1 MEESGTTTEQL
12 ALIGFAARLGT
23 CVSKEDGSIANDGD
37 LRQEAQLLMSLM
49 SSTPASSII
58 TDSSSG
64 DEDMGEST
72 VQLPDEQKN
81 EAPPKNS
88 GSCHPHFAFSCPS
101 LSLDASSFHSR
112 PSTAQR
118 QVTDGSSESTE
129 ATVKPPAVLLSR
141 PLGVVDRDAMR
152 LSAEA
157 MARNILQSF
166 HTAVQWRINAWAK
179 GLAHSLVCQEREL
192 LEQGSSEEDLREL
205 LHTPEAR
212 VLATLQHGA
221 AKVDVVDARTSYR
234 VRPQRMDH
242 DPQDPSSGDAPPV
255 KKRKL
260 ERGSAG
266 TYRVAHALSFQAVLN
281 LSTPAGFTEVTLEA
295 PGIIEGVFVVT
306 AKAGEETLTGV
317 SVQIDTCVLAR
328 MMEMS
333 SRIVARTAT
342 TACLEARS
350 QKPTI
355 DKSEPDAPE
364 HTYTPQ
370 QEITTAPSSDSEEP
384 PSHVGVVTP
393 RYPSP
398 PLSTYGDSDPEIMD
412 KLAYFPLPEDL
423 ECTIGDAK
431 AFLRMVSP
439 RPRSQ
444 GLSFTPRTPTK
455 SQLLVPTLVSPQPS
469 NETVL
474 TMNAVGPSLPALV
487 AAACNAMRTSV
498 A

>member
-37 LRQEAQLLMSLM
+37 LRQEAQLLMNLM
-49 SSTPASSII
+49 SSTPSSSII

-64 DEDMGEST
+64 DEGMGESAA
-72 VQLPDEQKN
+72 QMSEDE
-81 EAPPKNS
+81 EIDVPPKNS
-88 GSCHPHFAFSCPS
+88 GSWHPHFAFSCPS

-112 PSTAQR
+112 PSTVQR
-118 QVTDGSSESTE
+118 QVTDDSSESID
-129 ATVKPPAVLLSR
+129 AAVQPPAVLLSR
-141 PLGVVDRDAMR
+141 PLGVDDRDAMR

-166 HTAVQWRINAWAK
+166 HTAVQWRIDTWVK
-179 GLAHSLVCQEREL
+179 LLAHSLVCQEREL
-192 LEQGSSEEDLREL
+192 LEQDASEDDLREL
-205 LHTPEAR
+205 LQTPEAR
-212 VLATLQHGA
+212 VLASLQHGA
-221 AKVDVVDARTSYR
+221 ARVDVVDARTSYR
-234 VRPQRMDH
+234 VRPQRMDI
-242 DPQDPSSGDAPPV
+242 DPKASSSSDAPPT

-260 ERGSAG
+260 ERKSAG
-266 TYRVAHALSFQAVLN
+266 TYRVKHALSFQAVLN

-295 PGIIEGVFVVT
+295 PGIIEGVFVT
-306 AKAGEETLTGV
+306 AKPGEETLTGV
-317 SVQIDTCVLAR
+317 SVQIDTQVLAR

-342 TACLEARS
+342 KACLEARS
-350 QKPTI
+350 EKPMT
-355 DKSEPDAPE
+355 DKSEPRAPE
-364 HTYTPQ
+364 YTYTPQ
-370 QEITTAPSSDSEEP
+370 QEFSTAPSSDSEEP

-398 PLSTYGDSDPEIMD
+398 PLSAYGDKDPEILD
-412 KLAYFPLPEDL
+412 KLACFPLSDDL
-423 ECTIGDAK
+423 ERTIGDAK
-431 AFLRMVSP
+431 AFLRMISP
-439 RPRSQ
+439 RRSQ

-455 SQLLVPTLVSPQPS
+455 SQLLVPTLVSPHPS
-469 NETVL
+469 NETEL
-474 TMNAVGPSLPALV
+474 TLNALGPSLPALV